1 MAEISDVIIQNTS
14 GIPYFARCY
23 GGDYCKMHA
32 DHSLLT
38 GFFAAINSFK
48 GEFNQKALRMI
59 NFNELTLVME
69 QCDDFLVIIGTDEF
83 DLHPKVRNVAKEVM
97 DEFNKR
103 FKDILDPSYYAKIS
117 EMEGFE
123 NWMQSKIGNA
133 MADLSPLIEK
143 RKDSFMGRIKNR
155 FGRK

>member
-1 MAEISDVIIQNTS
+1 MAEISDVIVQNTA

-23 GGDYCKMHA
+23 GGNYCKMHA

-48 GEFNQKALRMI
+48 GEFNQRSLRMI
-59 NFNELTLVME
+59 NFDELTLVIE

-83 DLHPKVRNVAKEVM
+83 VLHEKVRTVAKEVM
-97 DEFNKR
+97 SEFNNR
-103 FKDILDPSYYAKIS
+103 FGDKLNSSYYARLP
-117 EMEGFE
+117 EFDEFD

-133 MADLSPLIEK
+133 IGDLKPMIEK
-143 RKDSFMGRIKNR
+143 RKDSFLGRIKSR
-155 FGRK
+155 FSKK

>member
-1 MAEISDVIIQNTS
+1 MAEISDVIIQNTA
-14 GIPYFARCY
+14 GIPYFAKCY

-48 GEFNQKALRMI
+48 GEFNQKALKMI
-59 NFNELTLVME
+59 NFDELTLVME
-69 QCDDFLVIIGTDEF
+69 QCEDFLVIIGTDEF
-83 DLHPKVRNVAKEVM
+83 DLHPKVRTVAKEVM
-97 DEFNKR
+97 DEFNNR
-103 FKDILDPSYYAKIS
+103 FGDKLSSSYYARLP

-123 NWMQSKIGNA
+123 TWMETKIGNA

-143 RKDSFMGRIKNR
+143 RKENFLGRIKNR
-155 FGRK
+155 FSRK